1 MAELQ
6 LRQQIA
12 QQEHEL
18 RMTELAMTR
27 EIEMLKMSNQQ
38 NISLETIKAKL
49 AETAIKERGKKEL
62 YAAEQ
67 NLKMTM
73 GSGI

>member
-1 MAELQ
+1 
-6 LRQQIA
+6 
-12 QQEHEL
+12 
-18 RMTELAMTR
+18 MTR